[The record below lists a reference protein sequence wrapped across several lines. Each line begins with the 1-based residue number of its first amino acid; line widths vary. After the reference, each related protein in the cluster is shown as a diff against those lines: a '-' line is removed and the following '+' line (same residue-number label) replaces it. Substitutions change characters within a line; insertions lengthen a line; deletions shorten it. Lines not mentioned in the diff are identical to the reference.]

1 MDYASNP
8 VVINTGPQQQDFKP
22 AIIFMEDSVYY
33 KNENFIP
40 VDQWEPETPEDRVVN
55 VTKGNFIAPI
65 CATYGLNIDP
75 NMRFDHFVLST
86 KKCYNS
92 NDMRAHLFQYINY
105 FEKFYD
111 TDREYIAVLY
121 RLKTIMDKYDSTL
134 YPCNAF
140 FYDMYRYILTGE
152 LERKVARMVD
162 DNYTLELNYVNMRS
176 PSLQYTD
183 YHAKLLLRMSILMD
197 LCIPL
202 LTNYAYMHRV
212 DNIDDYL
219 IAFFDYILNLYDVDM
234 YSKLYDTAYTNIY
247 TNQKTNQG
255 VWDKQD
261 IRAIDITTHSTHSVR
276 NIILNIMPK
285 YTFVRNIISF
295 NCASIRENTKY
306 QVTDIGF
313 EYSYVP
319 ISSSKRDE
327 DSVSD
332 FD

>member
-1 MDYASNP
+1 
-8 VVINTGPQQQDFKP
+8 
-22 AIIFMEDSVYY
+22 
-33 KNENFIP
+33 
-40 VDQWEPETPEDRVVN
+40 
-55 VTKGNFIAPI
+55 
-65 CATYGLNIDP
+65 
-75 NMRFDHFVLST
+75 
-86 KKCYNS
+86 
-92 NDMRAHLFQYINY
+92 
-105 FEKFYD
+105 
-111 TDREYIAVLY
+111 
-121 RLKTIMDKYDSTL
+121 
-134 YPCNAF
+134 
-140 FYDMYRYILTGE
+140 
-152 LERKVARMVD
+152 
-162 DNYTLELNYVNMRS
+162 
-176 PSLQYTD
+176 
-183 YHAKLLLRMSILMD
+183 
-197 LCIPL
+197 
-202 LTNYAYMHRV
+202 MHRG

-285 YTFVRNIISF
+285 YTFIRNIISF